1 MSRPRTPP
9 ASFSRLPASFC
20 SRSAAL
26 RAVSGAESAGHH
38 DHAVVV
44 GHDDVARVDERAG
57 HDDRHVDRAGGGLH
71 RSLRGDRARPHRE
84 VHRGQLRDVADA
96 GVDDDADR
104 ALGAQ
109 RGREQLADRAV
120 GGWARRRDDQDVAGP
135 HLLHGRVDHEVVA
148 GMAEHRD
155 RAAGDAAA
163 RVDRAQ
169 VGGEHAGAAL
179 RLVRGRHAH
188 AGQCRDGVG
197 VGESAAADDD
207 VAHRPSAAPFT
218 RTVDPI
224 VSPARQN
231 RSAVRVWSASTVSLW
246 TVERST

>member
-26 RAVSGAESAGHH
+26 RAVSGAVAGHD

-57 HDDRHVDRAGGGLH
+57 HDDRHVDRAGRRLH
-71 RSLRGDRARPHRE
+71 RALRRDRARPDRE

-96 GVDDDADR
+96 GVEDDADR
-104 ALGAQ
+104 SVGPQ
-109 RGREQLADRAV
+109 RGREQFADRAV
-120 GGWARRRDDQDVAGP
+120 GGRARRRDDEDVAGAY
-135 HLLHGRVDHEVVA
+135 LLDGRVDHEVVA
-148 GMAEHRD
+148 GMAEHGD
-155 RAAGDAAA
+155 RPAGDAAA

-188 AGQCRDGVG
+188 AGQGRDGVG
-197 VGESAAADDD
+197 IGESAAADDD

-231 RSAVRVWSASTVSLW
+231 RSAVRVGSASTVSPW